1 MSSRGGY
8 IIACDRPSTIFCRG
22 SAAEPMLTGI
32 VAAEAIGSMTCGT
45 IITGTVVAVGNIY
58 TGIFCKIYSCS
69 ISYDAFA

>member
-45 IITGTVVAVGNIY
+45 IITGTVVAVGNI
-58 TGIFCKIYSCS
+58 
-69 ISYDAFA
+69 